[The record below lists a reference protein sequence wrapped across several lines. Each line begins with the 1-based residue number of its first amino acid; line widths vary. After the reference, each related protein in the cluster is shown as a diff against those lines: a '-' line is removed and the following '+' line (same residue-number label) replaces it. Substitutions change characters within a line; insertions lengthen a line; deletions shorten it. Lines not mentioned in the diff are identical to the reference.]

1 MKKVLF
7 LLAVILTGCTTVV
20 PVTQRFPEAPKSLLE
35 RCSSLKP
42 VSENVQLS
50 ELTKIVV
57 DNYMQYHI
65 CSGNNN
71 AWIEWYQTQ
80 QRIFNKEK

>member
-1 MKKVLF
+1 VKRILILS
-7 LLAVILTGCTTVV
+7 LLLSSCATTV
-20 PVTQRFPEAPKSLLE
+20 PVTQRFPEAPKPLLE
-35 RCSSLKP
+35 KCNQLKEVP
-42 VSENVQLS
+42 QGAQLS

-65 CSGNNN
+65 CSGNNS

-80 QRIFNKEK
+80 QGIFNKEK

>member
-1 MKKVLF
+1 MLKYLLF
-7 LLAVILTGCTTVV
+7 FGLVLTGCTTTV
-20 PVTQRFPEAPKSLLE
+20 PVTQRFPEAPKPLLE
-35 RCSSLKP
+35 PCSPLKSAP
-42 VSENVQLS
+42 QNVELS

-65 CSGNNN
+65 CSGNNS

>member
-1 MKKVLF
+1 MKRILILS
-7 LLAVILTGCTTVV
+7 LLLTSCTTTV
-20 PVTQRFPEAPKSLLE
+20 PVTQTFPTAPKPLLE
-35 RCSSLKP
+35 KCGDLKQVP
-42 VSENVQLS
+42 QGVQLS

-65 CSGNNN
+65 CSGNNS

>member
-1 MKKVLF
+1 MKRILILS
-7 LLAVILTGCTTVV
+7 LLLTSCATTV
-20 PVTQRFPEAPKSLLE
+20 PVTQRFPEAPKPLLE
-35 RCSSLKP
+35 KCSQLKEVP
-42 VSENVQLS
+42 QGAQLS

-65 CSGNNN
+65 CSGNNS

>member
-1 MKKVLF
+1 MKYTIVLA
-7 LLAVILTGCTTVV
+7 LALGGCATTV
-20 PVTQRFPEAPKSLLE
+20 PVTQGFPEAPKPLLE
-35 RCSSLKP
+35 HCKPLKP
-42 VSENVQLS
+42 APQSVQLS

-57 DNYMQYHI
+57 DNYTEYHI
-65 CSGNNN
+65 CSGNNS

>member
-1 MKKVLF
+1 MLKYLLF
-7 LLAVILTGCTTVV
+7 FSLVLTGCSTTVS
-20 PVTQRFPEAPKSLLE
+20 VTQPFPEAPKPLLE
-35 RCSSLKP
+35 KCKSLKLVP
-42 VSENVQLS
+42 DNVQLS

-57 DNYMQYHI
+57 ENYMEYHI

-71 AWIEWYQTQ
+71 SWIEWYQTQ

>member
-1 MKKVLF
+1 MKYIIPLT
-7 LLAVILTGCTTVV
+7 LALGGCATAV
-20 PVTQRFPEAPKSLLE
+20 PVTQRFPEAPKLLLE
-35 RCSSLKP
+35 QCQQLKMAP
-42 VSENVQLS
+42 ADVQLS

-57 DNYMQYHI
+57 ENYMQYHI

-71 AWIEWYQTQ
+71 AWIEWYNTQ

>member
-1 MKKVLF
+1 MKNTIVLA
-7 LLAVILTGCTTVV
+7 LALGCCATTV
-20 PVTQRFPEAPKSLLE
+20 PVTQGFPEAPKPLLE
-35 RCSSLKP
+35 HCKPLKP
-42 VSENVQLS
+42 APQSVQLS

-57 DNYMQYHI
+57 DNYTEYHI
-65 CSGNNN
+65 CSGNNS

>member
-1 MKKVLF
+1 MKYFLILVF
-7 LLAVILTGCTTVV
+7 LLSSCSTTV
-20 PVTQRFPEAPKSLLE
+20 PVKQKFPEAPKPLLE
-35 RCSSLKP
+35 QCKQLKLAP
-42 VSENVQLS
+42 NNVQLS

-57 DNYMQYHI
+57 ENYMEYYI

-71 AWIEWYQTQ
+71 AWIEWYTTQ